1 MSHKRVRECGM
12 VEVSEIQARIA
23 AGMEQPLVRLG
34 QGEYE
39 VHWPFTHAQT
49 HAQTHAEV
57 LNESLDRLI
66 DHAEAQIGRE
76 QN

>member
-39 VHWPFTHAQT
+39 VHWPFTN
-49 HAQTHAEV
+49 AQTHAEV

>member
-12 VEVSEIQARIA
+12 VEVSQHQARIE

-49 HAQTHAEV
+49 HAEV

-66 DHAEAQIGRE
+66 DRAEAQISRE